1 VITLHGPRSFP
12 TVTLLRNMLR
22 EVPEQGTFTM
32 GGTKVLA
39 TAQLE
44 AFEAA
49 GLNVPQWT
57 RDRRVA
63 ISWIHSRLVVL
74 GRKENHT
81 QGRDIEIGNGIP
93 LKKQWLTRDWWCKF
107 VPSTGEWRIH
117 VFDGRTIARAK
128 KEPGPGSPGMTQVP
142 IRSRRNGWLYRH
154 DLEPSEA
161 LRNAARGAVA
171 ALGYPY
177 GAVDLLET
185 PTGPVVLEVNRL
197 PAMDNYTATAYVNAI
212 RRHVAG
218 RKVAKLPTARRTN
231 DLYEGVLVV

>member
-39 TAQLE
+39 TAQLRKFQE
-44 AFEAA
+44 A
-49 GLNVPQWT
+49 GLRVPEFTTEWNVA
-57 RDRRVA
+57 RRWLQA
-63 ISWIHSRLVVL
+63 GHIVL
-74 GRKENHT
+74 GRKENHS
-81 QGRDIEIGNGIP
+81 QGRDIVIITHDALRP
-93 LKKQWLTRDWWCKF
+93 RRPRQWWCKF

-161 LRNAARGAVA
+161 LRTAARGAVA

-185 PTGPVVLEVNRL
+185 PDGPVVLEVNRL

-212 RRHVAG
+212 RRQVAG
-218 RKVAKLPTARRTN
+218 RKVAKLPMARRTN